1 MFDFLMLQ
9 QPQKDRLQ
17 IKQEDK
23 EEDEDVEDDDDYRPH
38 RPTRRSSRSVKRT
51 NYKEM
56 EDNSEEPPETS
67 KAHFR
72 TWKPV
77 DEINDDDN
85 DVTSLKP
92 RRRGRPGAPRTAER
106 IELEENIIELLKPS
120 TRK

>member
-1 MFDFLMLQ
+1 MFDFSLIQ
-9 QPQKDRLQ
+9 QPKKDRLQ

-23 EEDEDVEDDDDYRPH
+23 EEDEDVVDDDDDYRPH

-51 NYKEM
+51 NYREM

-67 KAHFR
+67 KARFR
-72 TWKPV
+72 TWKPI
-77 DEINDDDN
+77 DEINDD

-106 IELEENIIELLKPS
+106 FELEENIIELLKPS